1 MSIDLLRSTIRRILL
16 ESASGALEGHIL
28 SFYEAV
34 DMPISELRDVFT
46 AALGGSLESIQE
58 KMDGQAL
65 TFTVKGGTVEGFS
78 KGVSWERVQRGGN
91 TIETYRSTY
100 ADRPTV
106 QYAYVSSMEALQS
119 AVDKDPEL
127 AERLFQDGK
136 VVIET
141 AMLVPSNPNT
151 IPYLKQHIR
160 FIRAE
165 ALAPDAQVDQAAY
178 QRFLDLASTSLER
191 DGIDIQIGS
200 VPILKPKAGDQ
211 SAVGIDV
218 LNRMLDQ
225 LLGELGLGDSA
236 RILDVIMALV
246 AKQLKKM
253 GYQPKEV
260 ELISKRLVAK
270 WVVDEYRSLIPDA
283 PDANALKKM
292 GLWDAVSQI
301 EKTTPLVDE
310 AIIPLERIIQKLG
323 HLLFQNL
330 EFVLASNDTA
340 DGEVLRQQVRD
351 IDDMFKSGK
360 IMTDQKKSESIR
372 VALERI
378 GGNVDLFEKAVEGV
392 VFRWKGQLRKI
403 TGMFTAINKLRGF
416 FAYSTDPALRQV
428 IDRGQAEKI
437 KTNESRSSLLKNKTI
452 WVV

>member
-1 MSIDLLRSTIRRILL
+1 MSIDLLRSTIRGILL
-16 ESASGALEGHIL
+16 ESTSGALEGHIL

-78 KGVSWERVQRGGN
+78 KGVSWDRVQRGGN
-91 TIETYRSTY
+91 TIETYRTTY

-119 AVDKDPEL
+119 AVDRDPEL

-211 SAVGIDV
+211 SAVGIDM

-340 DGEVLRQQVRD
+340 DGEMLRQQVRD

-428 IDRGQAEKI
+428 IDRRQAEKI

>member
-1 MSIDLLRSTIRRILL
+1 MSINLLRSTIRGILL
-16 ESASGALEGHIL
+16 ESSPGALEGHIL

-34 DMPISELRDVFT
+34 DMPVSELRDVFT

-65 TFTVKGGTVEGFS
+65 TFTVKNGVVEGFS

-91 TIETYRSTY
+91 TIEMYRTTY

-106 QYAYVSSMEALQS
+106 QYSYVSSMEALQQ
-119 AVDKDPEL
+119 AVDRDPAL
-127 AERLFQDGK
+127 TDRLFQDGK

-141 AMLVPSNPNT
+141 AMLVPTNPNT

-165 ALAPDAQVDQAAY
+165 ALAPDAQVDQVAY
-178 QRFLDLASTSLER
+178 QKFLDLASSTLEQS
-191 DGIDIQIGS
+191 GTDIQVGS

-211 SAVGIDV
+211 SAVGIDM

-225 LLGELGLGDSA
+225 LLGELGLNDNS
-236 RILDVIMALV
+236 RILDIIMALV
-246 AKQLKKM
+246 ARRLKKD
-253 GYQPKEV
+253 GYPDSAA
-260 ELISKRLVAK
+260 ELVSRRLVSR
-270 WVVDEYRSLIPDA
+270 WVVDEYRTLIPDA
-283 PDANALKKM
+283 PDANVLKRA
-292 GLWDAVSQI
+292 GLWDAVSKI
-301 EKTTPLVDE
+301 EKTTPYVDE
-310 AIIPLERIIQKLG
+310 SIIPLERIIQKLG

-340 DGEVLRQQVRD
+340 DGEALRRLVRD
-351 IDDMFKSGK
+351 VDEMFKSGK
-360 IMTDQKKSESIR
+360 IMTDDKKSESIR
-372 VALERI
+372 VALARI
-378 GGNVDLFEKAVEGV
+378 GDNVDLFEKAVEGV

-416 FAYSTDPALRQV
+416 FAYGTDPALRQV
-428 IDRGQAEKI
+428 LDQRPTSKNT
-437 KTNESRSSLLKNKTI
+437 TNESRKRWLNNNTI

>member
-1 MSIDLLRSTIRRILL
+1 MSIDLLRSTIRGILL
-16 ESASGALEGHIL
+16 ESTSGALEGHIL

-91 TIETYRSTY
+91 TIETYRSAY

>member
-1 MSIDLLRSTIRRILL
+1 
-16 ESASGALEGHIL
+16 
-28 SFYEAV
+28 
-34 DMPISELRDVFT
+34 MPISELRDVFT

-65 TFTVKGGTVEGFS
+65 TFTVKDGAVEGFS
-78 KGVSWERVQRGGN
+78 KGVSWDRVQRGGN
-91 TIETYRSTY
+91 TIEFYRSTY
-100 ADRPTV
+100 ADRPAV

-127 AERLFQDGK
+127 ASRLFQDGK

-165 ALAPDAQVDQAAY
+165 ALAPDAQVDQTAY

-225 LLGELGLGDSA
+225 LLGELGLGDST

-378 GGNVDLFEKAVEGV
+378 GGNVDMFEKAVEGV

-416 FAYSTDPALRQV
+416 FAYSIDPALRQV

-437 KTNESRSSLLKNKTI
+437 KTNESRSYLFKNKTT